1 MQIAHKIELKPN
13 NKQKTYFKKAC
24 GVSRFSWN
32 WALAQWNR
40 QYEENKKAEP
50 EECIKISGM
59 SLKKQFNAIKKDKF
73 PWTREVTKYAA
84 QQPFIQLQ
92 SAWKRFFDPKL
103 KNRKPQFKKKNKS
116 ADSFYIGGDHLKIQD
131 KKICIPKLGFV
142 RLKENLRFKGKINSA
157 TISRTADRWFV
168 SIQVKIEGKTFKKCV
183 AERGVGIDL
192 GINRMVTMSDGI
204 AIDSPKPLKKY
215 LRKLKKDQRVM
226 AKKIRAAK
234 KDKRKISE
242 SKNFRKQKNKIAKIH
257 MKISNIR
264 KDATQKVTSFVTNNY
279 LHISIEDLQV
289 SGMIKNHNLARAISD
304 IGFGEI
310 RRQLE
315 YKAKIRGN
323 TIYVA
328 DRFFPSSK
336 TCSNCKEIRQDL
348 KLKDR
353 IFKCRCGNEMDRDL
367 NAAIN
372 LEGIINQNVRPVRSE
387 LTPVKITAMQD
398 SVFPILV
405 TSIVESGSK
414 RQAV

>member
-24 GVSRFSWN
+24 GISRFTWN
-32 WALAQWNR
+32 WALAEWNR
-40 QYEENKKAEP
+40 QYEENKISSRGER
-50 EECIKISGM
+50 IKISGI

-73 PWTREVTKYAA
+73 PWTGEVTKYAA

-92 SAWKRFFDPKL
+92 TAWKRFFDPKL
-103 KNRKPQFKKKNKS
+103 KNRKPQFKKKNRS
-116 ADSFYIGGDHLKIQD
+116 TDSFYIGGDQLKMQD
-131 KKICIPKLGFV
+131 RKICIPKLGIV

-168 SIQVKIEGKTFKKCV
+168 SIQVKVDGKTFKKCT
-183 AERGVGIDL
+183 AARGVGIDL
-192 GINRMVTMSDGI
+192 GINRMATMSQGI
-204 AIDSPKPLKKY
+204 AIDSPKPLKKH
-215 LRKLKKDQRVM
+215 LRKLKRDQRVM

-242 SKNFRKQKNKIAKIH
+242 SKNFQKQKNKVARIH

-264 KDATQKVTSFVTNNY
+264 KDATQKVTSYVTNNY
-279 LHISIEDLQV
+279 LHIAIEDLQV

-323 TIYVA
+323 VIYIA

-336 TCSNCKEIRQDL
+336 TCSNCKEVRQDL
-348 KLKDR
+348 SLKDR

-372 LEGIINQNVRPVRSE
+372 LEGMINQNVRPVRPE
-387 LTPVKITAMQD
+387 LTPVEITAMQD

-414 RQAV
+414 LQTV